1 MFSYAF
7 FLTWPEL
14 WEKSSSKI
22 AFYLPLETLTSSSG
36 KGLKAVSPSLALF
49 PVNDDPGPSKRATW
63 RLSVAQLSLRAEP
76 EANKDFSRPFPLLC
90 QNCQFYSQPKIC
102 LLAPFLSLVCLCLLN
117 CSGSCVSG
125 WASLG
130 WVACVRPVPEG
141 QVHGPFYHTEEPH
154 TMVRCCCVSVS
165 PRVGFACSL
174 EAWLF
179 ALVWHPSSVKGEQGR
194 EGRLS
199 LGTDKRNVH
208 IPTCRRVILAYP
220 WVNLNLMLTKTAL
233 LWPIIPTG
241 YVCFKY

>member
-36 KGLKAVSPSLALF
+36 KGRKAVTPSLALF
-49 PVNDDPGPSKRATW
+49 SVNDDPGPSKHATW

-76 EANKDFSRPFPLLC
+76 AANKDFRRPFPLLC
-90 QNCQFYSQPKIC
+90 QKCQFYSQPKVC
-102 LLAPFLSLVCLCLLN
+102 LLAPFLSLVCLCWLN

-130 WVACVRPVPEG
+130 WVTCVHPVPEG

-154 TMVRCCCVSVS
+154 TRVQVLLWVSVS
-165 PRVGFACSL
+165 KCGLCLLTQRHGCL
-174 EAWLF
+174 
-179 ALVWHPSSVKGEQGR
+179 ALLQHPASVKGEQGR
-194 EGRLS
+194 EGGLS

-208 IPTCRRVILAYP
+208 IPTCRRVIFWL
-220 WVNLNLMLTKTAL
+220 LHELTWT
-233 LWPIIPTG
+233 W
-241 YVCFKY
+241 C

>member
-1 MFSYAF
+1 MRKKLFKNCFLSSLRNIDFLFWKGAQGSFSF
-7 FLTWPEL
+7 SGLVP
-14 WEKSSSKI
+14 SKWWSRTI
-22 AFYLPLETLTSSSG
+22 QTRH
-36 KGLKAVSPSLALF
+36 LKAER
-49 PVNDDPGPSKRATW
+49 G
-63 RLSVAQLSLRAEP
+63 QLSLRAEP

-102 LLAPFLSLVCLCLLN
+102 LLAPFLSVVCLCWLN

-165 PRVGFACSL
+165 PHVGFACSL
-174 EAWLF
+174 KAWLF